1 MEIQQIFNAIFGSLN
16 NIVAAIVIAI
26 LTVIAIIGMFRKST
40 NHKVRHFARQ
50 SPAILATVGIF
61 FSFWGISIG
70 LIGLDL
76 NDIQN
81 SIPKLLDGLKVKFIA
96 SLMGIGASIIVRIAQ
111 NFAVEDIVEKD
122 SDEKIINLLADIHNV
137 LSKNENNS
145 PEVLLQELKQAIDEL
160 PIEFRKQTTLL
171 DSIKSSLAGEGDAS
185 VTTQLG
191 KLRTDMRDSLKDLDT
206 NNQQRSASLNNT
218 LTSNF
223 DNLTR
228 KFEDFARIV
237 AENNSKAF
245 IEALEKAMR
254 DFNNNITEQFGENF
268 KELNRAVG
276 DLLTWQGNYKLH
288 VETLT
293 DNFEV
298 ALNSVTSIQS
308 AFSDIQTRSQSFTEV
323 SEGLGGILQK
333 LDLQLQDL
341 NHHLKSLD
349 QVADSAKQAFPII
362 EDNLMKLTVGFK
374 KSTEQSLA
382 DITSTVETVGE
393 NLVETTSR
401 LKDTTGKLR
410 ESMENQRETLEKTSG
425 EFKEVVGVTLKS
437 LAKETKTSIENYQ
450 ESLQETVTTQLDSIN
465 FNIKQSNAVVN
476 STIQNASVEFEKS
489 IAETGEV
496 LKTSTDTVAKHLTNA
511 TDSMKGMIEEQQSA
525 LSSTSTE
532 FKTVVNQTLRDLSD
546 KTQAS
551 IQNYQESL
559 EKAVT
564 KQLDSI
570 DSNIQKSNT
579 LVNSTIQ
586 NAGTE
591 FEKSIAETG
600 MVLKT
605 STDTVAKHLTN
616 ATDSM
621 KGMIEEQQS
630 ALSSTSTEFKTV
642 VNQTLRDLSDKTQA
656 SIQNYQ
662 ESLEK
667 AVTKQLDSIDSN
679 IQKSNAV
686 VNTTIQNA
694 SAEFEKSI
702 KTQAESMNKTIATAG
717 DSFKTVIQNT
727 AKEFEVMAETIAE
740 SVELQEKTLTN
751 ISQDV
756 KVAVDKALRDLTE
769 QSKASI
775 KEYESSLHN
784 IIMSQLNTIKDSVN
798 TASKDF
804 NRLLTE
810 NTEKSTSVLVQ
821 QTQLLDTALQEELKI
836 AIETMGK
843 LLASLSNQFVKDYSP
858 LTDKLREVVKL
869 AEDLNRGR

>member
-1 MEIQQIFNAIFGSLN
+1 MEIQQIFNAIFGSDTN
-16 NIVAAIVIAI
+16 KIAAIVIVA
-26 LTVIAIIGMFRKST
+26 LTSLALFGTASKSA
-40 NHKVRHFARQ
+40 NHKVKHFARQ

-111 NFAVEDIVEKD
+111 NFAVEDLVEKD
-122 SDEKIINLLADIHNV
+122 SEEKIINLLTNIHNV
-137 LSKNENNS
+137 LFKNENNS
-145 PEVLLQELKQAIDEL
+145 PEVFLYELKQAIEEL

-191 KLRTDMRDSLKDLDT
+191 KLRSDMRDSLKDMDIS
-206 NNQQRSASLNNT
+206 NKQRSDLLNST

-223 DNLTR
+223 DNLTQ

-410 ESMENQRETLEKTSG
+410 ESMENQRETLEKTSD

-450 ESLQETVTTQLDSIN
+450 ESLQEAVTTQLDSIN
-465 FNIKQSNAVVN
+465 ANIKQ
-476 STIQNASVEFEKS
+476 
-489 IAETGEV
+489 
-496 LKTSTDTVAKHLTNA
+496 
-511 TDSMKGMIEEQQSA
+511 
-525 LSSTSTE
+525 
-532 FKTVVNQTLRDLSD
+532 
-546 KTQAS
+546 
-551 IQNYQESL
+551 
-559 EKAVT
+559 
-564 KQLDSI
+564 
-570 DSNIQKSNT
+570 
-579 LVNSTIQ
+579 
-586 NAGTE
+586 
-591 FEKSIAETG
+591 
-600 MVLKT
+600 
-605 STDTVAKHLTN
+605 
-616 ATDSM
+616 
-621 KGMIEEQQS
+621 
-630 ALSSTSTEFKTV
+630 
-642 VNQTLRDLSDKTQA
+642 
-656 SIQNYQ
+656 
-662 ESLEK
+662 
-667 AVTKQLDSIDSN
+667 
-679 IQKSNAV
+679 SNAV

-694 SAEFEKSI
+694 STEFEKAI

-740 SVELQEKTLTN
+740 SVELQSKTLTN
-751 ISQDV
+751 VSQDV
-756 KVAVDKALRDLTE
+756 KLAVDKALRDLNE
-769 QSKASI
+769 QSQRSI
-775 KEYESSLHN
+775 KEYENSLHN
-784 IIMSQLNTIKDSVN
+784 IIMSQFNTVKDSVN
-798 TASKDF
+798 AASKDF
-804 NRLLTE
+804 NRLLAE
-810 NTEKSTSVLVQ
+810 NTTKSTSVLEQ
-821 QTQLLDTALQEELKI
+821 QTQLLDKALQEELKK

-843 LLASLSNQFVKDYSP
+843 HLAALSNQFVQDYRP

-869 AEDLNRGR
+869 AEDLKLNGR